1 MESLP
6 FILVVTGGR
15 RFDRPEAVFAPL
27 DSLHSKHPRL
37 FLFVG
42 DCPGGVD
49 LLAWRWATERGV
61 TRRRFNAQWRRFGL
75 AAGPRRNREMVRAA
89 VETPAEGRG
98 VAVFPGGRGT
108 ADCAAAGRASGL
120 PVWEVY
126 PGYLPIGDGR

>member
-108 ADCAAAGRASGL
+108 GSRCGRCTPVIYRSGTGDNFPGLSGL
-120 PVWEVY
+120 FP
-126 PGYLPIGDGR
+126 